1 MTLFELSSCGC
12 SVELV
17 LPLQMIMKVVRGHL
31 KHVNI
36 FIHAQCLVKVIIG
49 KNILV
54 SMVLML
60 EEIEHTISGI
70 LRVPFHKEEDLYS
83 REDFILN
90 EPHKKPN
97 NNFIFIL
104 SSTVVGY
111 VCYRPETSK
120 LMKPLPTR
128 AIPLFLFLFQGSQ
141 NGSCNGQV
149 A

>member
-1 MTLFELSSCGC
+1 MCISDTMSVCTYCKYMTLFELSSCGC

-49 KNILV
+49 KNILA

-70 LRVPFHKEEDLYS
+70 LRVPFHKEEDLNLGK
-83 REDFILN
+83 IL
-90 EPHKKPN
+90 
-97 NNFIFIL
+97 F
-104 SSTVVGY
+104 STSHI
-111 VCYRPETSK
+111 RNLIT
-120 LMKPLPTR
+120 T
-128 AIPLFLFLFQGSQ
+128 LFLFCPPQLSAMYVTVQRLQ
-141 NGSCNGQV
+141 N
-149 A
+149 